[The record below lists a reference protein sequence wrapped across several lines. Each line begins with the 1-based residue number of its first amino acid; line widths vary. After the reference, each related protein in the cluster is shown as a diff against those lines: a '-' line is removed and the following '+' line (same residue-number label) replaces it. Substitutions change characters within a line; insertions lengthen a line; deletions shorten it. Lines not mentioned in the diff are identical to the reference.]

1 PEGAGEHSEEGLRWD
16 VARQLHAM
24 VAGMTLDNFLVRP
37 HRQLVEDYALW
48 PAWKKITPEAAE
60 VVAENL
66 AGLPSGHVDND
77 EDAKRFDLL
86 ILRRQLAQL
95 QSDTTVM
102 ERI

>member
-1 PEGAGEHSEEGLRWD
+1 
-16 VARQLHAM
+16 
-24 VAGMTLDNFLVRP
+24 
-37 HRQLVEDYALW
+37 
-48 PAWKKITPEAAE
+48 WKKITPEAAE

-102 ERI
+102 ERIRETVQQIAAGLVGKDNIPSVVAAHEMLEEVA

>member
-1 PEGAGEHSEEGLRWD
+1 GEPAEAPEGAGEHSEEGLRWD

-66 AGLPSGHVDND
+66 AGLPSGHVDN
-77 EDAKRFDLL
+77 
-86 ILRRQLAQL
+86 
-95 QSDTTVM
+95 
-102 ERI
+102 